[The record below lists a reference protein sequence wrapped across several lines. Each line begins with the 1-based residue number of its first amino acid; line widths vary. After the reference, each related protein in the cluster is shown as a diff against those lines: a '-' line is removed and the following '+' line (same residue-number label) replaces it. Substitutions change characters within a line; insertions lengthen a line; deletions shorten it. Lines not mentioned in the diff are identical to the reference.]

1 MRLHCRIFLVS
12 LLVAGVASAVWP
24 ASAEKVKLTVSMEV
38 DRDVYLNTLYGEPP
52 QIAVWLEQPK
62 TGKIRTIWVARRAGR
77 RWWKGKVECPV
88 ALPYWESRHRH
99 EKSDYKGRGLLKR
112 FIDAV
117 SGATPTGGPFTVEI
131 DLNAGETWDFYVE
144 VNLSADF
151 NAAFPQRRDD
161 GLPDPEVNGQPSVIY
176 KGRIETL
183 PGQKAR
189 AVLVGR
195 TDQWEAVDELI
206 VDLEGITTAR
216 EIVRRVAASCMKK

>member
-1 MRLHCRIFLVS
+1 MFRRLIIFAALALPLALS
-12 LLVAGVASAVWP
+12 ADASVP
-24 ASAEKVKLTVSMEV
+24 KGGKVRVTVSMVV
-38 DRDVYLNTLYGEPP
+38 DKDVYLSTLYGEPP

-62 TGKIRTIWVARRAGR
+62 TGKIRTVWVARRAGR

-117 SGATPTGGPFTVEI
+117 SGATPTGGPFSVDV
-131 DLNAGETWDFYVE
+131 DLDVGESWDFYVE

-151 NAAFPQRRDD
+151 NGDFPKRRDD

-176 KGRIETL
+176 RGRIKAQ

-195 TDQWEAVDELI
+195 TDQWEAVDEMLT
-206 VDLEGITTAR
+206 DLSGLTTAKSIILEVMATSHSR
-216 EIVRRVAASCMKK
+216 